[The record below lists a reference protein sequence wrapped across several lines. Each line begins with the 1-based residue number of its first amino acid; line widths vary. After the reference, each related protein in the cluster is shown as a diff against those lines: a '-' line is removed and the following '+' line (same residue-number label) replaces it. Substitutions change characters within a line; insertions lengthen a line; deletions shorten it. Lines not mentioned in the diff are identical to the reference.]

1 MIKSM
6 KQFYSSLELLGSYT
20 DEMISVFDLIEL
32 IDLRLRRLEDQ
43 AGIAMPDDLT
53 MLRKRLGS

>member
-1 MIKSM
+1 MIQTM
-6 KQFYSSLELLGSYT
+6 KQFYSSLELLGAHA
-20 DEMISVFDLIEL
+20 DEMISVFDLIEI

-43 AGIAMPDDLT
+43 AGIPMPDDLV